1 MFVLAFLIGSYAY
14 SIFFLGVLRLL
25 KPEWIILI
33 SFLHLL
39 IILRLFIKPLF
50 ILLKPIPLHLNKLNK
65 WAKLILFLIVIQSS
79 VNLVGALG
87 PELGFDALWYHLTLP
102 KMWLSEGYLRYYP
115 GPVFKYSVMPML
127 TEMLYIPSLVFSNE
141 IAAKF
146 IHYSLGVLTLIV
158 TYKLSRKF
166 LNETYSLLSCLLLSS
181 NLVFS
186 WQSTTAYIDL
196 SRTFF
201 EVLALYFF
209 LENKLYRSAVTLGL
223 AASTKLLALGT
234 LPVFWILI
242 LISKYKKI
250 LTYSAIVFAVLLPW
264 LIRAYIET
272 GNPAYPFLSP
282 LYTDNAVSLNP
293 LDLWRVFT
301 TATDPVSPVYL
312 ISAPLTVAFFL
323 DRRRSRGERLLS
335 VYCLFVLFIWWI
347 TPRTGGG
354 RFLLPYLPALSVLT
368 SLTIYSIQ
376 DKFIK
381 KYLLLISVFLAL
393 VTIGYRSAANYRY
406 LPVIFGLQTGTHF
419 LASHL
424 NFASGDYID
433 ASGYLKSVVSGRD
446 QLLVMGINNMFY
458 LEVPFVHADFWSF
471 PDRPV
476 YILLYKN
483 QAVPETYSS
492 YVEVR
497 TDPLTGTRILHQP

>member
-141 IAAKF
+141 IAAKL

-166 LNETYSLLSCLLLSS
+166 LNESYSLLSCLLLSS

-186 WQSTTAYIDL
+186 WLSTTAYVDL
-196 SRTFF
+196 TRTFF
-201 EVLALYFF
+201 ETLAIYYF
-209 LENKLYRSAVTLGL
+209 LQNNIYKSAVTLGL
-223 AASTKLLALGT
+223 AASAKLLALGT

-335 VYCLFVLFIWWI
+335 VYSLFALFVWWV

-354 RFLLPYLPALSVLT
+354 RFILPYLPAFSVLT
-368 SLTIYSIQ
+368 SLVIFSMK
-376 DKFIK
+376 DNFIK
-381 KYLLLISVFLAL
+381 TASLFISVSLAL
-393 VTIGYRSAANYRY
+393 VTVGYRSAANYKF
-406 LPVIFGLQTGTHF
+406 LPVIFGYQSKIDF
-419 LASHL
+419 LASRL
-424 NFASGDYID
+424 DFSSGNYID
-433 ASGYLKSVVSGRD
+433 TDGFLQSNFSPSDV
-446 QLLVMGINNMFY
+446 LLVRGINNLFY
-458 LEVPFVHADFWSF
+458 LDVPFVHIDYLSCRDNPAYLLQYQGQSTPMSYNNWYSVYSD
-471 PDRPV
+471 PV
-476 YILLYKN
+476 
-483 QAVPETYSS
+483 
-492 YVEVR
+492 
-497 TDPLTGTRILHQP
+497 TDTQVLKQP